1 MKNLTEI
8 YVETFG
14 KHALYYFDVLGGN
27 AVQFYCCCG
36 NSYLE
41 KSNNKQEQLENFY
54 NHVSSVFESQCDDSL
69 DLLSFNIFL
78 PEILDIMDKHFYTS
92 KNGHFDNRFHLELSL
107 RYFQYCSC
115 CNGSIWPADL
125 QNTRN
130 YIINNTWEKFRDN
143 VLKSRNDH
151 ILSN

>member
-8 YVETFG
+8 YMETFG
-14 KHALYYFDVLGGN
+14 KHALYYFDVLGNN

-36 NSYLE
+36 ETYLE
-41 KSNNKQEQLENFY
+41 KRNNKKEQLENFY
-54 NHVSSVFESQCDDSL
+54 NHVSSAFESQCDDSL

-78 PEILDIMDKHFYTS
+78 PEILSITDKHFYNI
-92 KNGHFDNRFHLELSL
+92 KNEQLSNELYLESSL

-115 CNGSIWPADL
+115 CNVSIWPADL

-130 YIINNTWEKFRDN
+130 YIINNNWEKFRDN
-143 VLKSRNDH
+143 VLKSRNDY
-151 ILSN
+151 ILYN